1 MATEPSMQA
10 FPGPSRA
17 TVRPQAAPHGSGGGI
32 PAATS
37 PGRLTGRTR
46 PRSPWAAPW
55 WAWLAVAAVLAA
67 IVAGAA
73 LTP

>member
-1 MATEPSMQA
+1 MTVEA
-10 FPGPSRA
+10 PGIGHSRRH
-17 TVRPQAAPHGSGGGI
+17 TAPDGSGG
-32 PAATS
+32 PRVAPTS
-37 PGRLTGRTR
+37 PEGLTGRTR

-67 IVAGAA
+67 IVAGAT